1 MKILLVEDHPEL
13 REWVARSLRQSGY
26 VIDTADRGD
35 HAEHYLLTNH
45 YDGVLLD
52 LSLPGKDGLE
62 VLRSLRARGS
72 RVPVLI
78 FTARSSVDERIL
90 GLNLGADDYLPK
102 PFELGELE
110 ARLKAL
116 LRRSVG
122 QVPQIQLGDLV
133 FDTVSRL
140 TTVRGAALALTPREL
155 AVLEGLLARIN
166 RPMSRDA
173 LFEKMFSLE
182 QDVRPEAI
190 EIYVSR
196 LRKKLEGSGVRV
208 TTVRGLGY
216 VIAAEA
222 DGAAA

>member
-13 REWVARSLRQSGY
+13 CEWLAKSLGQAGY
-26 VIDTADRGD
+26 VVEIADRGD
-35 HAEHYLLTNH
+35 HAEHHLLTGE

-78 FTARSSVDERIL
+78 FTARGSVDDRIR

-116 LRRSVG
+116 LRRSAG
-122 QVPQIQLGDLV
+122 QLPHVSLGRLS
-133 FDTVSRL
+133 FETVSRL
-140 TTVRGAALALTPREL
+140 PTVDGVPLALTPREL
-155 AVLEGLLARIN
+155 AVLEALLTRIGRPVAR
-166 RPMSRDA
+166 DV
-173 LFEKMFSLE
+173 LFEKIFSME
-182 QDVRPEAI
+182 QDARPEAI

-196 LRKKLEGSGVRV
+196 LRKKLEGSGAMI

-216 VIAAEA
+216 LIAAQA
-222 DGAAA
+222 DSPA

>member
-13 REWVARSLRQSGY
+13 CEWVAKALRQAGY
-26 VIDTADRGD
+26 AVDTADCGE
-35 HAEHYLLTNH
+35 HAEHYLLAGQ

-62 VLRSLRARGS
+62 VLRGLRARGS
-72 RVPVLI
+72 RLPVLI
-78 FTARSSVDERIL
+78 FTARGSVEERIR

-116 LRRSVG
+116 LRRSAG
-122 QVPQIQLGDLV
+122 QTPEVRLGELA
-133 FDTVSRL
+133 FDTVSRQ
-140 TTVRGAALALTPREL
+140 TTVRGEPLALTPREL
-155 AVLEGLLARIN
+155 AVLEVLLGRIG
-166 RPMSRDA
+166 RPVAKEA
-173 LFEKMFSLE
+173 LFEKIFCME
-182 QDVRPEAI
+182 QDARPEAI

-196 LRKKLEGSGVRV
+196 LRKKLEGSGVAV

-216 VIAAEA
+216 LVEA
-222 DGAAA
+222 CDKALP

>member
-13 REWVARSLRQSGY
+13 CEWVAKSLRQSGY
-26 VIDTADRGD
+26 AVDTADRGD
-35 HAEHYLLTNH
+35 HAEHYLLAGE

-52 LSLPGKDGLE
+52 LSLPGKDGLD
-62 VLRSLRARGS
+62 VLKSLRARGS

-78 FTARSSVDERIL
+78 FTARGSVDDRIR

-116 LRRSVG
+116 LRRSAG
-122 QVPQIQLGDLV
+122 QVPVIQLGELV

-140 TTVRGAALALTPREL
+140 PSVRGQALSLTPREL
-155 AVLEGLLARIN
+155 AVLEALLARVG
-166 RPMSRDA
+166 RPVARDA
-173 LFEKMFSLE
+173 LFEKIFSME
-182 QDVRPEAI
+182 QDARPEAI

-196 LRKKLEGSGVRV
+196 LRKKLEGCGAQI

-216 VIAAEA
+216 MIAAPDSE
-222 DGAAA
+222 GV